1 MCVCVCFMQKCIE
14 PDQHCFSLRSHHTHT
29 HTHTHAHTHTHT
41 THGAHDAMQEAFLN
55 DIFLRFEYKTY
66 TPGETLVNFSDASD
80 RLIILVS
87 GKVHSLYTH
96 RYALSVCLS
105 VSQSV
110 CLSLSLSPSLYLSFT
125 RSLSL
130 SRALSLPRSLSL
142 FYSHSLTR
150 PANTPRS
157 HIHTMCIHLVHVYA
171 QAYHMDRSRSSLST
185 PTYTASQS
193 RWVKASASETWPS

>member
-1 MCVCVCFMQKCIE
+1 
-14 PDQHCFSLRSHHTHT
+14 
-29 HTHTHAHTHTHT
+29 
-41 THGAHDAMQEAFLN
+41 MQEAFLN

-110 CLSLSLSPSLYLSFT
+110 CLSVCLSPSLSLSG
-125 RSLSL
+125 SLSL
-130 SRALSLPRSLSL
+130 SHSLSLSLPLSISHSLALSRSRALSLSLARCLSFTRTL
-142 FYSHSLTR
+142 SHVRL
-150 PANTPRS
+150 
-157 HIHTMCIHLVHVYA
+157 IHLEA
-171 QAYHMDRSRSSLST
+171 
-185 PTYTASQS
+185 TYTQCAYILYTFMHK
-193 RWVKASASETWPS
+193 RITWTGHGRV

>member
-1 MCVCVCFMQKCIE
+1 
-14 PDQHCFSLRSHHTHT
+14 
-29 HTHTHAHTHTHT
+29 
-41 THGAHDAMQEAFLN
+41 MQEAFLN

-110 CLSLSLSPSLYLSFT
+110 CLSVCLSPSLSLSGSLSLSFTLSLSPSLYLSFT

-157 HIHTMCIHLVHVYA
+157 HIHTMCIHLVHVHA